1 MVYEAHH
8 IERALDRNGTDRDAI
23 VFELRALE
31 AINESPCLDQTK
43 RPWTTIARQGR
54 QIFRKKQFRL
64 YGGCRVE
71 IERGNARDRLGMDHC
86 IRRQ

>member
-1 MVYEAHH
+1 MPQPPIRVAVHRFAHFSA
-8 IERALDRNGTDRDAI
+8 R
-23 VFELRALE
+23 
-31 AINESPCLDQTK
+31 ESPCLDQTK